1 MRVAAGTS
9 GRDLSVLECR
19 MAVFRFEIYGEPV
32 DFIDCREVAD
42 GFRSI
47 LAGWDM
53 REVAHDPARPAYVT
67 FRRER
72 GIYDWQ
78 APWISGRGRRE
89 EEPSLDLMEAVCDF
103 HYEFIDWFADR
114 NRRHFCIHMAAVEIS
129 GRAILFPAI
138 QKTGKSTL
146 ALHCVRNRHA
156 LLGDDVVAI
165 DPDAREAVA
174 LGLMPRMR
182 LPLHPR
188 FEQGFR
194 DFMAE
199 RAGLTD
205 RRWQY
210 VSLGPVE
217 ILPYGRRRPIG
228 GVVILDRR
236 RDGAASMAPVAPSR
250 ALKALIDRNFGALGD
265 PDLIFDCL
273 RDIVMESECRLLTY
287 ADPQEAAELLTRA
300 FGQPVVSEREPGLVR
315 T

>member
-1 MRVAAGTS
+1 
-9 GRDLSVLECR
+9 
-19 MAVFRFEIYGEPV
+19 MAVCRFEIYGEPV
-32 DFIDCREVAD
+32 DFVDCREVAD

-53 REVAHDPARPAYVT
+53 REIAIDPAVPAYVT

-78 APWISGRGRRE
+78 APWIKDRTHRDAD
-89 EEPSLDLMEAVCDF
+89 PSRDLMEAVCDF

-114 NRRHFCIHMAAVEIS
+114 NPRHFCVHMAAVDFGGS
-129 GRAILFPAI
+129 AILFPAI

-146 ALHCVRNRHA
+146 SLHCA
-156 LLGDDVVAI
+156 QSGKAMLGDDVVAI
-165 DPDAREAVA
+165 DPDTQEAVA

-188 FEQGFR
+188 FREDFR
-194 DFMAE
+194 QFLSA

-210 VSLGPVE
+210 VNLRQDE
-217 ILPYGRRRPIG
+217 ILPYGARLPIG

-236 RDGAASMAPVAPSR
+236 QEGRAHVEPVKASR
-250 ALKALIDRNFGALGD
+250 ALKALIDRNFGALAEPGR
-265 PDLIFDCL
+265 IFDCF
-273 RDIVMESECRLLTY
+273 RDIVASRPCRLLTY
-287 ADPQEAAELLTRA
+287 SDPAAAAALLAGEFGSAQKEPDRA
-300 FGQPVVSEREPGLVR
+300 CA
-315 T
+315 

>member
-1 MRVAAGTS
+1 
-9 GRDLSVLECR
+9 
-19 MAVFRFEIYGEPV
+19 MAVCRFEIYGEPV
-32 DFIDCREVAD
+32 DFVDCREVAD

-47 LAGWDM
+47 LAGWEM
-53 REVAHDPARPAYVT
+53 REIAIDPAVPAYVT

-78 APWISGRGRRE
+78 APWIKGRNRRDDD
-89 EEPSLDLMEAVCDF
+89 PSRDLMEAVCDF

-114 NRRHFCIHMAAVEIS
+114 NPTHFCVHMAAVEFA
-129 GRAILFPAI
+129 GKAILFPAI

-146 ALHCVRNRHA
+146 SLHCAHLGKA

-165 DPDAREAVA
+165 DPHTGEAVG

-188 FEQGFR
+188 FGDGFR
-194 DFMAE
+194 DFLTA

-210 VSLGPVE
+210 VSLRKEE
-217 ILPYGRRRPIG
+217 ILPYGTRLPIG

-236 RDGAASMAPVAPSR
+236 QDGRAEIGPVKSSR
-250 ALKALIDRNFGALGD
+250 ALKALIDRNFGALAEPGR
-265 PDLIFDCL
+265 IFDCF
-273 RDIVMESECRLLTY
+273 RDIVASQPCRRLTY
-287 ADPQEAAELLTRA
+287 SDPAEASALLIEE
-300 FGQPVVSEREPGLVR
+300 FGSIERYEEPGR
-315 T
+315 ACA